1 MVRAGTLTDA
11 LDAIAA
17 QVYEPS
23 MIAAVGGGDV
33 AMALAKERGITW
45 VPTPSAVCELLGP
58 EITHVWVLHDDAE
71 PRPDALGAMVRELE
85 RVDASVVGAKL
96 LRTDSPETLELVGA
110 ATDVFCVPY
119 TGLDQ
124 DERDQEQYDV
134 VRDVA
139 YISGAC
145 MLVRRDLFLG
155 LGGPDTTMASNAA
168 GIDFSQRARVMG
180 GRVVVVPSAE
190 VLHRG
195 ACSAGPSWREEA
207 GQIRAMVKTYRAFT
221 LLWVLPAAFLTGLIA
236 ALAHTF
242 TDRRTALGRFAL
254 AWAWNLRRLPST
266 LAERKRLQRSRLVG
280 DEELFRYQVRGS
292 VALREVGEL
301 LGDRLRARSSD
312 SRLTNF
318 VDRGRGFWQQPGF
331 IASLFGLFF
340 VALATRS
347 IWEAGLPVAGFSLP
361 LPESAWATLRSFAG
375 GWNPAG
381 LGSAGPMLPV
391 VGAAS
396 LVQLVLF
403 SKAGLASAVMTA
415 GALVAGMWGTGRMLG
430 RLGIGHWGRAI
441 GALALIGG
449 PAARA
454 LEGANAWPGL
464 LALGAAPWAI
474 AVAIRPWPQGW
485 RNRLANVGALTLATG
500 ALAVFSPIALVL
512 PVSALFLGSLLRGGW
527 GSVLRGVVG
536 AVLAVPLLFPWF
548 YTTTPKSLLSGPS
561 LFWSPSLWMLG
572 LLAATALLVIAFGDK
587 EISAIAGWGAV
598 LVALGATAAR
608 TAGLGGGY
616 EMAVAGLVTASLGT
630 ALLAGAAVDLGG
642 RLSTSRLLRRT
653 LVSVG
658 AVGGVMVA
666 AGALLLI
673 PGGRAGLGPDRFGS
687 QLEFTSARATAD
699 GVDRLLLIGD
709 AADLPG
715 SAREGAGFAYRLI
728 GGPVPTLPEGRLAA
742 PGVGDAALAATLERI
757 SSGDELRPGA
767 ALAEFGVR
775 WVVLL
780 NPTPFDRA
788 LETQLDMR
796 SLPGLDYAVFENEV
810 PSPRAVTTGGEAW
823 HYKPPGYWG
832 PAAARVVIRE
842 NAHPGW
848 GSAWMQSGWANEAD
862 GSRGVVE
869 FTPNATLRLLAE
881 LAGIYL
887 VLVLGVAAFAGKKP

>member
-11 LDAIAA
+11 LDAIAT
-17 QVYEPS
+17 QVYEPRV
-23 MIAAVGGGDV
+23 IVAVGGGEV
-33 AMALAKERGITW
+33 AVALAKERGIAW
-45 VPTPSAVCELLGP
+45 VPTPSALGELLGP
-58 EITHVWVLHDDAE
+58 EITHVWVLHDDVA
-71 PRPDALGAMVRELE
+71 PRPDALGAMVEELQ

-96 LRTDSPETLELVGA
+96 LHADSPETLELVGA

-155 LGGPDTTMASNAA
+155 LGGPDPTMAPNAA
-168 GIDFSQRARVMG
+168 GIDFSQRARVAG
-180 GRVVVVPSAE
+180 GRVIVVPSAE

-195 ACSAGPSWREEA
+195 DCSIGPSWREDA
-207 GQIRAMVKTYRAFT
+207 GQIRAMAKTYRPLT
-221 LLWVLPAAFLTGLIA
+221 LSWVLPTAFLTGLIA

-266 LAERKRLQRSRLVG
+266 VAERRRLQRSRLVG
-280 DEELFRYQVRGS
+280 DEELFRYQVHGS

-312 SRLTNF
+312 SRLANL

-340 VALATRS
+340 VAVATRS
-347 IWEAGLPVAGFSLP
+347 IWERGLPVAGFSLP

-381 LGSAGPMLPV
+381 LGSATPMPPV

-396 LVQLVLF
+396 LVQLVLA

-415 GALVAGMWGTGRMLG
+415 GALVAGLWGAGRMLG
-430 RLGIGHWGRAI
+430 RLGIGQWGRVI

-464 LALGAAPWAI
+464 LALGVSPWAI

-485 RNRLANVGALTLATG
+485 RNRLANVGMLALATG
-500 ALAVFSPIALVL
+500 ALAVFSPVALIL
-512 PVSALFLGSLLRGGW
+512 PVSALILGSLLRGGW
-527 GSVLRGVVG
+527 GSVLRGLVG

-548 YTTTPKSLLSGPS
+548 YTATPESLLSGPS
-561 LFWSPSLWMLG
+561 LFWNPSLWTLG
-572 LLAATALLVIAFGDK
+572 LLAVTALLVIGFGDK

-598 LVALGATAAR
+598 LVAMGIAAAR
-608 TAGLGGGY
+608 TAGLGAGH
-616 EMAVAGLVTASLGT
+616 EVAVAGLVTASLGT
-630 ALLAGAAVDLGG
+630 ALLAGAAVDLSG
-642 RLSTSRLLRRT
+642 RLSTSRLLRRI
-653 LVSVG
+653 LVLVG
-658 AVGGVMVA
+658 AVGGVAIA

-673 PGGRAGLGPDRFGS
+673 PGGRAGLGPDQFGA
-687 QLEFTSARATAD
+687 QLEFTSARATAH

-715 SAREGAGFAYRLI
+715 SAREGPGFAYRLI
-728 GGPVPTLPEGRLAA
+728 GGPVPTLAEAWLAG

-757 SSGDELRPGA
+757 GSGDELRPGA
-767 ALAEFGVR
+767 SLAEFGVR

-780 NPTPFDRA
+780 DPTPFDQA

-796 SLPGLDYAVFENEV
+796 PLPGLDYAVFESEV
-810 PSPRAVTTGGEAW
+810 PSPRAVTTDGQAW
-823 HYKPPGYWG
+823 HWQPPGYWG
-832 PAAARVVIRE
+832 PAAGRVVIRE
-842 NAHPGW
+842 NAHPRW
-848 GSAWMQSGWANEAD
+848 GSGWTQNGWANEVD
-862 GSRGVVE
+862 GSRGVVD
-869 FTPNATLRLLAE
+869 FAADPTLRLLAE
-881 LAGIYL
+881 MAGVYLLL
-887 VLVLGVAAFAGKKP
+887 VLAVAVFARKKT

>member
-23 MIAAVGGGDV
+23 TIAAVGGGEV
-33 AMALAKERGITW
+33 AQALAKERKISW
-45 VPTPSAVCELLGP
+45 VPTPTALADLLGP
-58 EITHVWVLHDDAE
+58 EITHVWFLHDDAE

-96 LRTDSPETLELVGA
+96 LHADSPETLELVGA

-119 TGLDQ
+119 TGLEQ

-145 MLVRRDLFLG
+145 MLVRKDLFLG
-155 LGGPDTTMASNAA
+155 LGGPDPTMAPNAA
-168 GIDFSQRARVMG
+168 GIDFSQRARVAG

-195 ACSAGPSWREEA
+195 TCRTGAPWREEA
-207 GQIRAMVKTYRAFT
+207 GQIRALAKAYRGLT
-221 LLWVLPAAFLTGLIA
+221 LFWVLPAAFLTGLVA
-236 ALAHTF
+236 AFVHTF

-266 LAERKRLQRSRLVG
+266 ITERKRLQRSRLVG
-280 DEELFRYQVRGS
+280 DEELFRYQVQGS
-292 VALREVGEL
+292 VALREVGEV

-312 SRLTNF
+312 GRLTNL
-318 VDRGRGFWQQPGF
+318 VDRGRGFWQQSGF
-331 IASLFGLFF
+331 IASLFGLLF
-340 VALATRS
+340 VAVATRS
-347 IWEAGLPVAGFSLP
+347 IWENGLPVAGFSLP
-361 LPESAWATLRSFAG
+361 LPDSAWATLRSFAG

-381 LGSAGPMLPV
+381 LGSASPMLPV

-415 GALVAGMWGTGRMLG
+415 GALTAGLWGAGRMLG
-430 RLGIGHWGRAI
+430 RLGIGQWGRVI

-464 LALGAAPWAI
+464 LALGVAPWAI

-485 RNRLANVGALTLATG
+485 RNRVADVGTLALATG
-500 ALAVFSPIALVL
+500 ALAVFSPVALVL
-512 PVSALFLGSLLRGGW
+512 PVSALILGSLLRSGW
-527 GSVLRGVVG
+527 GSVPRGLVG
-536 AVLAVPLLFPWF
+536 TVLAVPLLFPWF
-548 YTTTPKSLLSGPS
+548 YTATPDWVFSGPS
-561 LFWSPSLWMLG
+561 LFWNPSLWTLG
-572 LLAATALLVIAFGDK
+572 LLAVTALLVIGFGDK
-587 EISAIAGWGAV
+587 EISAIAGWGTV
-598 LVALGATAAR
+598 LVAMGAAAAR
-608 TAGLGGGY
+608 TAGLGAGH
-616 EMAVAGLVTASLGT
+616 EVAVAGLVTASLGT
-630 ALLAGAAVDLGG
+630 ALLAGAAVDLSG
-642 RLSTSRLLRRT
+642 RLSTSRLFRRM

-658 AVGGVMVA
+658 AVGGMAIAV
-666 AGALLLI
+666 GAFLLI
-673 PGGRAGLGPDRFGS
+673 PGGRAGLGPDQFGA
-687 QLEFTSARATAD
+687 QLEFTSARAAAH
-699 GVDRLLLIGD
+699 GVDRVLLIGN

-715 SAREGAGFAYRLI
+715 STREGAGFAYRLI
-728 GGPVPTLPEGRLAA
+728 GGPVPTLTEAWLAG
-742 PGVGDAALAATLERI
+742 PGVGDMALDATLERI

-780 NPTPFDRA
+780 GPTPFDQP

-796 SLPGLDYAVFENEV
+796 PLPGLDYAVFENEV
-810 PSPRAVTTGGEAW
+810 PSPRAVTTDGEAW
-823 HYKPPGYWG
+823 HWKPPGYWG
-832 PAAARVVIRE
+832 PATARVVVRE
-842 NAHPGW
+842 NAHPRW
-848 GSAWMQSGWANEAD
+848 GSAWTQNGWANEVD
-862 GSRGVVE
+862 GSKGVVE
-869 FTPNATLRLLAE
+869 FNADPTLRLLAE
-881 LAGIYL
+881 LAGVYL
-887 VLVLGVAAFAGKKP
+887 LLVLGVATFARKRS